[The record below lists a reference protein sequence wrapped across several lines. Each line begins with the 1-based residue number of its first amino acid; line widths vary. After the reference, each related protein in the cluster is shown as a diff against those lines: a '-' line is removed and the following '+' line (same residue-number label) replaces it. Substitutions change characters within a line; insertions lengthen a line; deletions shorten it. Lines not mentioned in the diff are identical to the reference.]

1 MFHKPNV
8 FVSACV
14 EFDSCRYDGTK
25 ISDDTVKRLMPYVNF
40 IKVCPELA
48 IGYSS
53 PRESFRLIE
62 RPDEET
68 KFVVAKT
75 GEDVTKA
82 MSDFSKSYIEKL
94 KKKKIDGFILKAK
107 SPSCGISNVKKYY
120 DIGKAHSKGSRY
132 SGIFGGMVLSEFPSI
147 MVETER
153 RLSNFPI
160 RERFYISIFTL
171 ADFRSVKEKQKAK
184 ELVIFHTKYKYLFM
198 TYQQLLLK
206 KLGNIVAN
214 HEKNAIEQVLN
225 DYEVILKELFKKE
238 PLLKRRIN
246 VLTHLYGYFKTKI
259 SVSEKEFYFDLI
271 DQYLNHQIPY
281 RNVLNLLYS
290 WSLRFDEEY
299 LINQKIFNPY
309 PKELLVIM
317 DSGKNV

>member
-1 MFHKPNV
+1 MFQKPNV

-25 ISDDTVKRLMPYVNF
+25 ISDDTVRRLKPFVNF
-40 IKVCPELA
+40 IKACPELA

-62 RPDEET
+62 RKDEET
-68 KFVVAKT
+68 KFVISST
-75 GEDVTKA
+75 GEDLTES
-82 MSDFSKSYIEKL
+82 MSSFSRKYIDKL
-94 KKKKIDGFILKAK
+94 KNKELDGFIMKAK

-132 SGIFGGMVLSEFPSI
+132 SGIFGGMVLNEFPNV

-160 RERFYISIFTL
+160 REQFYISIFTL
-171 ADFRSVKEKQKAK
+171 AEFRAVKEFKLIKK
-184 ELVIFHTKYKYLFM
+184 LVEFHSNYKYLFM

-214 HEKNAIEQVLN
+214 HEKNPVDQVLT
-225 DYEVILKELFKKE
+225 DYEKLLRELLKKD
-238 PLLKRRIN
+238 PSTKRRIN
-246 VLTHLYGYFKTKI
+246 VLSHIYGYFKKDI
-259 SVSEKEFYFDLI
+259 SEHEKEFYLDLQE
-271 DQYLNHQIPY
+271 QYLNKQVPY
-281 RNVLNLLYS
+281 INLLNILYS
-290 WSLRFDEEY
+290 WCLRFNEEY
-299 LINQKIFNPY
+299 LINQKIFRPY

-317 DSGKNV
+317 DSGKTV